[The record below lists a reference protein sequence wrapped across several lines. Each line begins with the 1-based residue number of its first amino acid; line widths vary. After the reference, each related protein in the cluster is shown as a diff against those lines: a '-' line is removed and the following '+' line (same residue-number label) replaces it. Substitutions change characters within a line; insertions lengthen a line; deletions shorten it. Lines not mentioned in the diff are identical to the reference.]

1 MTRLVPLQVLANE
14 KIQRHESIVA
24 AMVEGSKTAVAR
36 EIRAT
41 ARLIQNVRI

>member
-1 MTRLVPLQVLANE
+1 MTPLIPLEVLANE

-24 AMVEGSKTAVAR
+24 AIAEGSKTAVAR
-36 EIRAT
+36 EIRAS